1 MQYDFTLVPFGGQD
15 VSAIGQYIKYK
26 SGLGAIRVRMSQGG
40 FVDLTPGQGIRLP
53 KEFTAFNITDRSG
66 NANAGVILAGDY
78 EFQDDSINGAV
89 SIIDG
94 GKISTLQQS
103 CFMGTFDA
111 PPINAQ
117 YNSCVLGNPAGNLK
131 NIVVESIA
139 VSSTFSGPV
148 VLTQSNSAVGASVV
162 GINKAGNL
170 APNST
175 GLMGAGAVTNL
186 ALAGAVFWKL
196 NMAANSVAVI
206 KLAEPIII
214 IPGRSISVLSIS
226 IGQGL
231 TACFEW
237 REDAV

>member
-94 GKISTLQQS
+94 GKQSTLARN
-103 CFMGTFDA
+103 CFMGACESGVVAAAYNYVTLVNDA
-111 PPINAQ
+111 A
-117 YNSCVLGNPAGNLK
+117 SGK
-131 NIVVESIA
+131 NVVVESVLI
-139 VSSTFSGPV
+139 STTTASTVYLTLTNSG
-148 VLTQSNSAVGASVV
+148 VGAAVNAF
-162 GINKAGNL
+162 NKAGNL
-170 APNST
+170 APVA
-175 GLMGAGAVTNL
+175 LAKMGAGSTGNIALIGDVMMNL
-186 ALAGAVFWKL
+186 DIAGRSPYVVKF
-196 NMAANSVAVI
+196 
-206 KLAEPIII
+206 AEPVIIV
-214 IPGRSISVLSIS
+214 PGRSLSVVSGGNGTQIK
-226 IGQGL
+226 G
-231 TACFEW
+231 CFEF
-237 REDAV
+237 REDLL